1 MKNSNEKNVDFVENN
16 VVVENDVVVQL
27 NDQFRRDRERTSR
40 DNISLRFNQSFFD
53 IVDFNDDDHLFDS
66 ISFDV
71 QIETQIIF
79 DDQIID
85 RRFSIF
91 KKQKRNYVEIKDFL
105 SKHEK
110 FHVLNSHTINKNNLL
125 IVIKQ
130 YFENKTIEWF
140 IFFFDSFTVV
150 WRQVIRIQKNLSH
163 SLRRTQL
170 TIKVFQNLQR
180 NHSNRCVQ
188 QDCRLQQQI
197 YVDVRERSRAR
208 YRVRDQKTIQRW
220 FQVWHSK
227 LHFQSKSNVFD
238 HEFAQHDDECL
249 ETRKYQR
256 WAICFSCFASINDES
271 IDTNFC
277 RSKQ

>member
-130 YFENKTIEWF
+130 YFENKTIE
-140 IFFFDSFTVV
+140 
-150 WRQVIRIQKNLSH
+150 
-163 SLRRTQL
+163 
-170 TIKVFQNLQR
+170 
-180 NHSNRCVQ
+180 
-188 QDCRLQQQI
+188 
-197 YVDVRERSRAR
+197 
-208 YRVRDQKTIQRW
+208 
-220 FQVWHSK
+220 
-227 LHFQSKSNVFD
+227 
-238 HEFAQHDDECL
+238 
-249 ETRKYQR
+249 
-256 WAICFSCFASINDES
+256 
-271 IDTNFC
+271 
-277 RSKQ
+277 